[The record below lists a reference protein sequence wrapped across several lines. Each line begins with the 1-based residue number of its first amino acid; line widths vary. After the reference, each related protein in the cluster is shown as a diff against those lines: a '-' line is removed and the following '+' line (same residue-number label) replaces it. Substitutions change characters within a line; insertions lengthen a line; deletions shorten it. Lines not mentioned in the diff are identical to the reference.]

1 LGGALKGRAIERLR
15 KLDDGI
21 WTLQG
26 DPVRFFTFPY
36 ELRSTIVDLGG
47 KLLFVHSP
55 IQLSVAAG
63 AVESLGRVGY
73 IVSPNKMHH
82 LFLGEWG
89 AAFPDARIYSPPG
102 LRSKRPDLCF
112 HGDLGDEPED
122 VWASVLD
129 QRVVRGSLFMEEA
142 VFFHLP
148 SRTLILGDLIENHDP
163 EALTVWHRAVA
174 RANDMLAPHGT
185 TARIYRL
192 SFWRRAEARRVINE
206 ILSWQA
212 RRVVVMH
219 GPCVEDNAVAFLR
232 HAFSWLL

>member
-1 LGGALKGRAIERLR
+1 MERLR
-15 KLDDGI
+15 ELDEGI
-21 WTLQG
+21 WTLEG
-26 DPVRFFTFPY
+26 DPTRFFTFPY

-47 KLLFVHSP
+47 NSLFVHSP
-55 IQLSVAAG
+55 VQLSVAAE

-102 LRSKRPDLCF
+102 LRSKRPDVCF
-112 HGDLGDEPED
+112 HGDLGDQPEG

-129 QRVVRGSLFMEEA
+129 QRLVRGSLFMEEA

-148 SRTLILGDLIENHDP
+148 SRTLIVGDLIENHDP
-163 EALTVWHRAVA
+163 GGLTVWHRAFA
-174 RANDMLAPHGT
+174 RANHMLAPHGT
-185 TARIYRL
+185 TARVFRL
-192 SFWRRAEARRVINE
+192 TFWQRAEARRVVEE
-206 ILSWQA
+206 ILSWQP

-219 GPCVEDNAVAFLR
+219 GPCIEDNAVAFLR
-232 HAFSWLL
+232 HAFGWLL